1 MSNII
6 RYWIDIVEGVVA
18 NTLINRVSS
27 LQDL

>member
-6 RYWIDIVEGVVA
+6 RYWIDIVEGVEA
-18 NTLINRVSS
+18 NTLINRVSP